1 MIFAKIQNSSW
12 KNSLRAETAA
22 STIQRASK
30 IKNKLFIML
39 LLIDQPLTETINM
52 ARCVYSLPL
61 PALFISPINV
71 KASKGKIKINNEA
84 HDEDYYY
91 GKPALTRRSIISMH
105 LFWSVGHQTYQQ
117 HQIYFCPCRFFHIKR
132 MPTSKPVYFQGH
144 VRSRMWFE

>member
-1 MIFAKIQNSSW
+1 MQKFKTAVE

-22 STIQRASK
+22 STPQRASK
-30 IKNKLFIML
+30 IKNKLFIMR
-39 LLIDQPLTETINM
+39 LLIDHPLTETINM
-52 ARCVYSLPL
+52 ARCVYSLAL

-84 HDEDYYY
+84 HDGDYYY
-91 GKPALTRRSIISMH
+91 GKQALTRRSIISMH

-144 VRSRMWFE
+144 VRSCM